1 MSDEAAQ
8 INKEDIFAIEYVKDF
23 NGTQAAIRAGYTTNP
38 KSAAEIASRLLR
50 KVKVSRAIKAH
61 VAERLMGPDEVL
73 LRIADIARGSLD
85 DCLNDKGKIDV
96 VKAKEAGKL
105 HLVRR
110 YSSSEKFGEAV
121 ELYDKL
127 KALELLG
134 KNNGAL
140 GELKDAL
147 LKNLDLDK
155 LTPNQVQGLANG
167 DDIITVLINP

>member
-1 MSDEAAQ
+1 MSDNAPQLNMKQQAFV
-8 INKEDIFAIEYVKDF
+8 DEYLKDF
-23 NGTQAAIRAGYTTNP
+23 NATQAAIRAGYSEKTARSIGSENLKKP
-38 KSAAEIASRLLR
+38 DIA
-50 KVKVSRAIKAH
+50 RAIKAA
-61 VAERLMGPDEVL
+61 VAERAMGADEVL
-73 LRIADIARGSLD
+73 LRLADIARGSLD
-85 DCLNDKGKIDV
+85 DCIDDTGAINI

-110 YSSSEKFGEAV
+110 YSSSERFGDEV

-147 LKNLDLDK
+147 LKNVDLDK
-155 LTPNQVQGLANG
+155 LTPKQLQGLANG
-167 DDIITVLINP
+167 DDIITVLLNP

>member
-1 MSDEAAQ
+1 MSDDTPKLNMKQQAFVE
-8 INKEDIFAIEYVKDF
+8 EYLKDF
-23 NGTQAAIRAGYTTNP
+23 NATQAAIRAGY
-38 KSAAEIASRLLR
+38 SAKTAGSIGGQLLKKLEI
-50 KVKVSRAIKAH
+50 SRAIKEG
-61 VAERLMGPDEVL
+61 VAERAMGADEVL

-85 DCLNDKGKIDV
+85 DCLDEHGNISM
-96 VKAKEAGKL
+96 VKARENGKL

-110 YSSSEKFGEAV
+110 YSSSEKFGEEV

-155 LTPNQVQGLANG
+155 LTLNQLQGLANG
-167 DDIITVLINP
+167 DDIITVLLNP